1 MSVGLDNLLSGAAG
15 AVFVALITVGYTEIR
30 EARQRVRASMG
41 YARLLDAEI
50 EANSRAL
57 EVLQEHSNM
66 PWEEYLQLALV
77 RPPSIE
83 IWTQVRAQL
92 APLIKPEHLAVL
104 DDYYRRIGFLL
115 DAKDRP
121 LLDAKDVRERLGY
134 QGMDLTEE
142 GNFALD
148 SIAYNLDRD
157 TPWARGALSV
167 YVNPPWHRRW
177 LGL

>member
-15 AVFVALITVGYTEIR
+15 AALVALITVGYTEIR
-30 EARQRVRASMG
+30 EARQRVRAAMG

-50 EANSRAL
+50 EANGRAL
-57 EVLQEHSNM
+57 EVLQDHSNM
-66 PWEEYLQLALV
+66 PWEEYLQLALA

-104 DDYYRRIGFLL
+104 DDYYRRIELL
-115 DAKDRP
+115 LAAKERP
-121 LLDAKDVRERLGY
+121 LLDAKEVREQLGWEVN
-134 QGMDLTEE
+134 LAEE
-142 GNFALD
+142 GNPALD
-148 SIAYNLDRD
+148 SIAHALERD
-157 TPWARGALSV
+157 TPWARGALSE
-167 YVNPPWHRRW
+167 YANPPRRARW